1 MIEEVLPNIFCLKIP
16 LPHNPLGV
24 LNSYLIKGPERKLLI
39 DTGFNWPECRSAL
52 LQGIAEAGVSL
63 DDLEFLITHVHADHS
78 GLLFDLAPPGSVVY
92 ASKRD
97 ADELRACF
105 TRTYWEEVDREFRF
119 YGFPQNRVGS
129 EANQIKSYI
138 SGHELGF
145 IYLQDGTVLE
155 AGGYHFTCIMTPG
168 HTPGHVCLYDS
179 IKKVLIS
186 GDHILP
192 DISPNI
198 TMWLGV
204 DDPLGDYLNSLDR
217 IDQMEIELV
226 LPGHRG
232 VIRDCRG
239 RIQELRDHHR
249 ARLDEIMVILENG
262 AMDAYRVASRMT
274 WDLNYSSWDE
284 FPPFQRWF
292 ATGEAVAHLQHLL
305 VREKI
310 IKIATPEKF
319 LFALPT

>member
-1 MIEEVLPNIFCLKIP
+1 VIDEVLPNIFCLKIP

-24 LNSYLIKGPERKLLI
+24 LNSYLINGRERKLLI

-52 LQGIAEAGVSL
+52 LQGIAELGL
-63 DDLEFLITHVHADHS
+63 KLEDLEFLITHVHADHS

-92 ASKRD
+92 ASQRD

-105 TRTYWEEVDREFRF
+105 TNTYWQEVDREFGL
-119 YGFPQNRVGS
+119 YGFPQNRLGS

-138 SGHELGF
+138 SGHDLGF
-145 IYLQDGTVLE
+145 VYLQEGTVLE
-155 AGGYHFTCIMTPG
+155 AGGYRFTCIMTPG
-168 HTPGHVCLYDS
+168 HSPGHVCLYDREH
-179 IKKVLIS
+179 KVLIS

-198 TMWLGV
+198 TLWRNV
-204 DDPLGDYLNSLDR
+204 EDSLGDYLQSLDR
-217 IDQMEIELV
+217 IDRMEVELV

-232 VIRDCRG
+232 FIRDCHG
-239 RIQELRDHHR
+239 RIQELREHHR
-249 ARLDEIMVILENG
+249 ARLDEIMEILKAG
-262 AMDAYRVASRMT
+262 AMDAYQIAGRMT

-292 ATGEAVAHLQHLL
+292 ATGEAIAHLQHLL
-305 VREKI
+305 LQKKI
-310 IKIATPEKF
+310 IRITTPEKY
-319 LFALPT
+319 LFALPA